1 MEINQHSDKTST
13 THITVKQ
20 NIKHIHVITAA
31 NQAYPVQSATHIGIS
46 SNRLRACN
54 SYRVGQG
61 KGHGVIRHGRR
72 LATAKRGAAVVRGAA

>member
-54 SYRVGQG
+54 SYRVGVRVGEGVRRGQRQG
-61 KGHGVIRHGRR
+61 GMIGSR
-72 LATAKRGAAVVRGAA
+72 